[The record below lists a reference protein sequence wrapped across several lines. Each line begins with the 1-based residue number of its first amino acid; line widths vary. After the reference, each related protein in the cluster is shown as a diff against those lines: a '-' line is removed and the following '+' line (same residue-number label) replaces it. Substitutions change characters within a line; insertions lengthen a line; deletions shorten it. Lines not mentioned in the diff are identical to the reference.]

1 MIFSSV
7 ITDWVLSDYSEDIAV
22 LLSQPLGEGDIDLAV
37 LPLNLHLALGN
48 VVVVVAR
55 TAVHIEAPSTDV
67 LVGASAGAH
76 QNSLFEDVGDQL
88 GSLFLLALPSL
99 FPLALLALHL
109 LLPLTSVFFELFQG
123 PLRLQQSLLTA
134 GGQGAIGADVV
145 LDNKGTHQTVSNDV
159 SAVGGLTEDGNAAF
173 EGVRECHLCIHNC
186 ICYCLMYIFTK
197 PTA

>member
-7 ITDWVLSDYSEDIAV
+7 ITDWVLSDYGEDIAV
-22 LLSQPLGEGDIDLAV
+22 LLSQPLGKGDIDLAV
-37 LPLNLHLALGN
+37 LPLDLHLALGN

-55 TAVHIEAPSTDV
+55 TAVHIVSLSTGI
-67 LVGASAGAH
+67 LVSTSTSAH

-88 GSLFLLALPSL
+88 GAFFFGLLPSL

-109 LLPLTSVFFELFQG
+109 LLPLTSVFLELLQG
-123 PLRLQQSLLTA
+123 PLRLQQSLLSA
-134 GGQGAIGADVV
+134 GGQGAIGANVV
-145 LDNKGTHQTVSNDV
+145 LNHKGTHQTVGDDV

-173 EGVRECHLCIHNC
+173 EGVRECHLCIHSC